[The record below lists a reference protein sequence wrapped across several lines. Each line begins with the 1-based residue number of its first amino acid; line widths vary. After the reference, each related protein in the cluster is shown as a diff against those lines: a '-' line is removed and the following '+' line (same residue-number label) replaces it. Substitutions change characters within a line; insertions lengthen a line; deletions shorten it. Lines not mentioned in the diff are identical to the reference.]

1 MPELGWRADLR
12 QAALERASCAD
23 SGHSMD
29 RDRIEGSR
37 SHVVRVE
44 HHDRALRPTKG
55 RRNRARS
62 PAMPLPA
69 LGLNQRIES
78 LGRVFSSKDAY
89 RAGMHTN
96 ERGEETAM
104 TIAVIGA
111 TGNTGRAVVKELR
124 ALGQNPICVIRNGEK
139 AGEVLGKDAKTAVAE
154 LTDGPALE
162 KALAGV
168 QSVFVVTGHNPDMA
182 EQQNNVLDAALKVGT
197 EYIVRVSGARTAA
210 KADSES
216 VVGRSHAAI
225 NERLKASNIKWVILS
240 PSMLMQNMLGQAAS
254 IKTDSKIVLPFAND
268 LPVAPIDVRDTAAVG
283 ARILLDPGPHAGK
296 TYDLTGKL

>member
-139 AGEVLGKDAKTAVAE
+139 AGEVLGEDAKTTVAE
-154 LTDGPALE
+154 LTDRSALE
-162 KALAGV
+162 KALAGENDYIRCV
-168 QSVFVVTGHNPDMA
+168 KSFAAFLGRPPDQA
-182 EQQNNVLDAALKVGT
+182 TPVPGDHKHAFNVA
-197 EYIVRVSGARTAA
+197 
-210 KADSES
+210 
-216 VVGRSHAAI
+216 
-225 NERLKASNIKWVILS
+225 
-240 PSMLMQNMLGQAAS
+240 
-254 IKTDSKIVLPFAND
+254 
-268 LPVAPIDVRDTAAVG
+268 
-283 ARILLDPGPHAGK
+283 
-296 TYDLTGKL
+296 